1 MKLSTRLALLAAV
14 ALIPM
19 VVFSGIALDKLLDSH
34 REEAVRGMRETARAT
49 SLIIDRE
56 LKSAQSALRVLA
68 TSPYLAEKNW
78 EKFYSQAKVA
88 NVPGGAWIV
97 LYQEDGSQVIN
108 TRVPFGGPLT
118 SRPVE
123 GEIAE
128 ILQKREPHISNV
140 VWGPRSSLYV
150 IFVDLPIYLPD
161 GRQYVLSQ
169 AFNVNH
175 FNIAFADRGIP
186 ASWVTGIYDRKGDT
200 IARSQKPAELIGKP
214 AKLDV
219 LEAIYTGKDAE
230 LRHMTRDGIDVYD
243 VFTHSA
249 LSNWAISIGAPVDE
263 LNGAIWR
270 AIYIA
275 LGGLFAALLLAAG
288 AAAFVGRGLLKSIEA
303 ASQSAT
309 ALWKREEA
317 PAPPR
322 SNIHEIDQLHDALK
336 EASQVL
342 SNEQHA
348 RSLAEAEREKLLLRE
363 KAARKQ
369 AETESRAKD
378 EFLAMLGHEL
388 RNPLSAITSA
398 ISLLEMDNIDPAIV
412 ERAKSVMRR
421 QTDHLSSIID
431 DLLDLS
437 RVLSGKIR
445 LNTHALDLSET
456 VKNCVETLR
465 TSGKINRQTLSV
477 HTEPAFILG
486 DSTRIEQIVTNLVD
500 NAIKYTPEDGSITVE
515 ARASADEAMLM
526 VKDNGIGIPADLL
539 PLIFDVFVQGENT
552 LERAKGGMG
561 IGLSLVKRLV
571 ELHGGSIGAE
581 SEGKGKGS
589 TFTVRFPLLGSGKP
603 VPSDNAFRPDD
614 RNYSILLVEDQE
626 DGRELM
632 GMLLQSHGHH
642 VLQAANGFQALQ
654 LAAEYQPDYAI
665 LDIGL
670 PGMDGYELA
679 GRLRSDVRTSAIK
692 LIALTGYGLQE
703 DRYRALNAGFDL
715 HLAKPLKYEE
725 LRHFLNADIA
735 A

>member
-19 VVFSGIALDKLLDSH
+19 VIFSGIALEKLLDSH
-34 REEAVRGMRETARAT
+34 RDEAIRGMRETARAT

-56 LKSAQSALRVLA
+56 LKSAHSALRVLA
-68 TSPYLAEKNW
+68 TSPYLLEKNW
-78 EKFYSQAKVA
+78 QKFYDQAKVA

-97 LYQEDGSQVIN
+97 LYREDGSQVIN

-118 SRPVE
+118 SRPVK

-128 ILQKREPHISNV
+128 IMKKRELHVSDL
-140 VWGPRSSLYV
+140 VWGPRANLYV
-150 IFVDLPIYLPD
+150 VFIDLPIYLPD

-169 AFNVNH
+169 AFNVDH

-186 ASWVTGIYDRKGDT
+186 ASWVTGIYDRNGNT
-200 IARSQKPAELIGKP
+200 IARSHKPAELIGKP
-214 AKLDV
+214 AKADV
-219 LEAIYTGKDAE
+219 LEVIHSGKDAE
-230 LRHMTRDGIDVYD
+230 LRHLTRDGIDVYD

-249 LSNWAISIGAPVDE
+249 LSNWMLSIGAPVEE
-263 LNGAIWR
+263 LNSAIWR

-288 AAAFVGRGLLKSIEA
+288 AAAFVGRGLLKSIAA

-309 ALWKREEA
+309 ALWKREEV
-317 PAPPR
+317 PPPPR
-322 SNIHEIDQLHDALK
+322 SNIHEIDQLHDALN
-336 EASQVL
+336 EAAQVL
-342 SNEQHA
+342 SNEQRA
-348 RSLAEAEREKLLLRE
+348 RSLAEAEREKLLQRE
-363 KAARKQ
+363 KTARKQ
-369 AETESRAKD
+369 AETESKAKD

-398 ISLLEMDNIDPAIV
+398 ISLLEMNDIDPAIV

-445 LNTHALDLSET
+445 LNTHGLDLSET
-456 VKNCVETLR
+456 VANCVETLR
-465 TSGKINRQTLSV
+465 TSGKLDRQTLSV
-477 HTEPAFILG
+477 QTEPAFILG
-486 DSTRIEQIVTNLVD
+486 DSTRIEQIVTNLID
-500 NAIKYTPEDGSITVE
+500 NAIKYTPEGGSINVE
-515 ARASADEAMLM
+515 ARASDGEAVLI
-526 VKDNGIGIPADLL
+526 VKDNGIGIPHDLL

-561 IGLSLVKRLV
+561 IGLSLVRRLV

-581 SEGKGKGS
+581 SEGKGEGS
-589 TFTVRFPLLGSGKP
+589 TFTIRFPLLGSGKQLP
-603 VPSDNAFRPDD
+603 SGDVPPPDD
-614 RNYSILLVEDQE
+614 RKYSILLVEDQE

-654 LAAEYQPDYAI
+654 LAAEYQPEFAI

-679 GRLRSDVRTSAIK
+679 GRLRSDIRTSAIK
-692 LIALTGYGLQE
+692 LVALTGYGLEE

-725 LRHFLNADIA
+725 LRQFLSADIA